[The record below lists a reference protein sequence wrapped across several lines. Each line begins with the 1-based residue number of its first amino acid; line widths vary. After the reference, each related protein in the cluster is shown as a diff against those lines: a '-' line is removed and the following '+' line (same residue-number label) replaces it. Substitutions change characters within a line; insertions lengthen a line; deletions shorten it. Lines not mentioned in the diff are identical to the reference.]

1 MLQLTPAQRRD
12 LRAKAHH
19 LNPVVSIAGNGLT
32 PAVLAEI
39 ERSLKAHE
47 LIKVRVYGDERAV
60 REEILNTVCAE
71 LGCAAVQHIGKLLV
85 LFRPNLEE
93 AAPATSASG
102 KPARP
107 RIAGGKLP
115 GVSSGA
121 RPKRDGPI
129 RTTVTSER
137 PARVRKPTAGS
148 GRMKKSAR

>member
-1 MLQLTPAQRRD
+1 MFQLTPAQRRD

-60 REEILNTVCAE
+60 REDILNTVCTE

-85 LFRPNLEE
+85 LFRPNPDES
-93 AAPATSASG
+93 APAAAG
-102 KPARP
+102 KAARP

-115 GVSSGA
+115 GISSGA

-137 PARVRKPTAGS
+137 APRIRKPTAGS
-148 GRMKKSAR
+148 GRIKKSAR